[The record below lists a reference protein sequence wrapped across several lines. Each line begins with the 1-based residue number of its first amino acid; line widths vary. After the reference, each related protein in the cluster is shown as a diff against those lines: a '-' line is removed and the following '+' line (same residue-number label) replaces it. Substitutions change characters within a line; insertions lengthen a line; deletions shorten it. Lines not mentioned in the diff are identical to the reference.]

1 MILFERQQLFGTV
14 LAAVAGLA
22 TLGVTTS
29 QAIVVI
35 SDGFGDADR
44 NNNGIPLE
52 QEDVNLQGTNPADST
67 YVPGRLQNDP
77 PTGLEPENNEV
88 TSVLDSRDIGIRW
101 LNIRGFTNASVA
113 TIPGSGLSKPSLRIL
128 DDTQG
133 AQLETQPVE
142 NEGGLGID
150 ALDSGYALSW
160 QSRGRGATAAGF
172 FDQKVSLGTQVGDTL
187 KVSFDYR
194 LWRDADNAE
203 TLSVDEANI
212 RFGLFQDTD
221 DQLGETNPF
230 AGRQVDEFGDPV
242 ADPFSDFVPA
252 VWGQDEG
259 LFDGQLANIGPDF
272 DIGSTV
278 EGPVGDNFPAG
289 LDNGGTARIREE
301 LQADRILQGQDVEF
315 VESPE
320 NMAADPLNDPPLF
333 DFVDLDSDKVY
344 NIELSLTRATDV
356 TPGDSILARLS
367 VTERLSGVTKFFEGL
382 ENDPGSD
389 SFDYFAI
396 RNNGDTSSDEF
407 DMLIDNF
414 TIEITGSNEV
424 LPGDFN
430 GDNVVDA
437 ADYTIWRDN
446 LGAAESVIGDAG
458 DGSGVV
464 DAGDYLVWDR
474 NFGRDETMS
483 STAVPEPAG
492 LAVMAMACIGMGLSR
507 RR

>member
-1 MILFERQQLFGTV
+1 M
-14 LAAVAGLA
+14 
-22 TLGVTTS
+22 
-29 QAIVVI
+29 
-35 SDGFGDADR
+35 
-44 NNNGIPLE
+44 
-52 QEDVNLQGTNPADST
+52 
-67 YVPGRLQNDP
+67 
-77 PTGLEPENNEV
+77 
-88 TSVLDSRDIGIRW
+88 
-101 LNIRGFTNASVA
+101 
-113 TIPGSGLSKPSLRIL
+113 
-128 DDTQG
+128 
-133 AQLETQPVE
+133 
-142 NEGGLGID
+142 
-150 ALDSGYALSW
+150 
-160 QSRGRGATAAGF
+160 
-172 FDQKVSLGTQVGDTL
+172 
-187 KVSFDYR
+187 
-194 LWRDADNAE
+194 
-203 TLSVDEANI
+203 
-212 RFGLFQDTD
+212 
-221 DQLGETNPF
+221 
-230 AGRQVDEFGDPV
+230 
-242 ADPFSDFVPA
+242 PA

-272 DIGSTV
+272 DIGSIGDAGWTV
-278 EGPVGDNFPAG
+278 EVPVGDNFPAG